1 MCTGFS
7 DMVPVA
13 VESPTSEGRAEV
25 GDPGGLLFSKLPV
38 VCSNARQLQL
48 AAYTLSSF
56 TFTTMV
62 HDCTSDTPCHDEKRQ
77 VWLFVST

>member
-1 MCTGFS
+1 MCTGFI

-13 VESPTSEGRAEV
+13 VESPTSERGVEV

-48 AAYTLSSF
+48 AVYTLSSF
-56 TFTTMV
+56 SFTTPV
-62 HDCTSDTPCHDEKRQ
+62 HDCTSANSYPNDKQKVQRCE
-77 VWLFVST
+77 FS